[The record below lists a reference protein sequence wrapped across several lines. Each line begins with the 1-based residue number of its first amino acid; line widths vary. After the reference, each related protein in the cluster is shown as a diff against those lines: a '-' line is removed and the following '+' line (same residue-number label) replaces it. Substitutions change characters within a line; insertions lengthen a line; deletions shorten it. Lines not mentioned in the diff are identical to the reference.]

1 MLSVKSLDTNNG
13 LEDSKFN
20 IIYSL
25 IKHVLDQVQEEDE
38 YYMQL
43 MCYAKKINKYIDEI
57 EEDEYNKLYSEFV
70 KDLNDI
76 VAILDRSSD
85 NFNKRMIF

>member
-1 MLSVKSLDTNNG
+1 MLSVKSLDMNNG

-25 IKHVLDQVQEEDE
+25 VKHVLDQVQEEDE